1 MRYWTAEDNPHDGWH
16 GVGVLLVNHGSPD
29 EPTPRAVRRY
39 LAGFLSDQR
48 LIEIP
53 RLIWLPIL
61 HGIILNTRPR
71 RVAKAYARVWTDSGP
86 PINVF
91 TEGLSQSTNRL
102 IQGEHGPRIAVAYG
116 MTYGRPSI
124 EHALENLRNWGARR
138 ILILPLYPQYSATT
152 VGSVFD
158 RVTATLQKWRWV
170 PELRFVQGY
179 EDHPQYIAALADSI
193 REHWAKHGRGEKL
206 LFSFHGLPQSYA
218 DAGDPYPC
226 YCQRTARLTAERLG
240 LQEDQW
246 MVSYQSK
253 FGPAKWLTPYTQE
266 TLEALGAKGH
276 KSLDIVCPGFAVEC
290 LETVEEVADEL
301 AGIAANAGAALR
313 YIPCLNDRD
322 DHARLMMS
330 LVNENLGQRW
340 QDALQPMAEVPR
352 TNRDRANSA

>member
-39 LAGFLSDQR
+39 LAGFLSDPR

-53 RLIWLPIL
+53 RLLWLPIL

-71 RVAKAYARVWTDSGP
+71 RVAKAYQRVWTEAGP

-91 TEGLSQSTNRL
+91 TEGLSQTTDTLLKR
-102 IQGEHGPRIAVAYG
+102 EHGPRIAVAYG
-116 MTYGRPSI
+116 MTYGRPRI
-124 EHALENLRNWGARR
+124 ETALEKLRNWGARR
-138 ILILPLYPQYSATT
+138 ILVLPLYPQYSATT

-170 PELRFVQGY
+170 PEMRFVQGY
-179 EDHPQYIAALADSI
+179 EDQPKYVRALAESV
-193 REHWAKHGRGEKL
+193 RRHWAQRGRGEKL

-226 YCQRTARLTAERLG
+226 YCQRTARLTAELLG
-240 LQEDQW
+240 LQDGEW
-246 MVSYQSK
+246 LVSYQSK
-253 FGPAKWLTPYTQE
+253 FGPAKWLTPYTEDTIQG
-266 TLEALGAKGH
+266 LGNQGH
-276 KSLDIVCPGFAVEC
+276 RTLDIICPGFAVEC

-301 AGIAANAGAALR
+301 AEVATSAGTELR
-313 YIPCLNDRD
+313 YVPCLNDSA
-322 DHARLMMS
+322 DHAELMTS
-330 LVNENLGQRW
+330 LVNENLGERW
-340 QDALQPMAEVPR
+340 RNALKPITEVPQI
-352 TNRDRANSA
+352 TGDQVSA